1 MGKFGEKVDPPR
13 RRSGGYK
20 APNHFAETVGYF
32 QGVRNYNASPDILE
46 KLKEYTKR
54 YRYEPKD
61 VTPQVLRFFL
71 RRMQQNENNRHANAI
86 SKNGEKDRL
95 IRYTDFYRSAPE
107 MSYRIS
113 GIPPPYMSP
122 MQEDRVLALF
132 PKIIAAYKTSPRYL
146 RRLHQRSLCIAK
158 TSNHQRSLSH
168 CDDDVRY
175 SRKIHAP
182 SNCVKKYPNNP
193 NYLFAFYKICQLL
206 GYDEFL
212 PYIALPKGTD
222 NIDDN
227 DMEAW
232 KHICNVNGW
241 PYIPTR

>member
-1 MGKFGEKVDPPR
+1 
-13 RRSGGYK
+13 
-20 APNHFAETVGYF
+20 
-32 QGVRNYNASPDILE
+32 
-46 KLKEYTKR
+46 
-54 YRYEPKD
+54 
-61 VTPQVLRFFL
+61 
-71 RRMQQNENNRHANAI
+71 
-86 SKNGEKDRL
+86 
-95 IRYTDFYRSAPE
+95 
-107 MSYRIS
+107 
-113 GIPPPYMSP
+113 
-122 MQEDRVLALF
+122 VLALF